1 MEDRNRYQT
10 SHVADQLGV
19 SVSTVRRLC
28 ARYADALSEDATP
41 RPGGRRQFTGED
53 IAALREANRLTLA
66 GMDESEIAKQLA
78 SVVTLPASTMPPEPP
93 QQPPQLPTLSF
104 DTTSLEKAI
113 ERQAAVQQ
121 VSIDVMRESNASMDK
136 HSAALERLA
145 NAVII
150 FGAMLLVIALLTI
163 AVASGWIV

>member
-53 IAALREANRLTLA
+53 IAVLREANRLTLA
-66 GMDESEIAKQLA
+66 GMEESEIAKQLA

-104 DTTSLEKAI
+104 DTTSLEDAI
-113 ERQAAVQQ
+113 KRQADIQLAHVEALQLHAQ
-121 VSIDVMRESNASMDK
+121 TMDRLGDRLVWIV
-136 HSAALERLA
+136 ALL
-145 NAVII
+145 AVII
-150 FGAMLLVIALLTI
+150 LLTI
-163 AVASGWIV
+163 AVAVGWL